1 MGRKVTVADTLEMSV
16 AERMRLAQ
24 DIWDSIASEPGSVPI
39 SDAERDEIERRV
51 EERDSNPVP
60 TIPWEQGKKQGMGG
74 Q

>member
-24 DIWDSIASEPGSVPI
+24 DIWDSIASEPASVPI

-51 EERDSNPVP
+51 EERDRSPGP
-60 TIPWEQGKKQGMGG
+60 TIPWEQVKKQVMGG